1 MIQKLSHLAL
11 LAAALL
17 LANCSK
23 PGSEAGATSK
33 PAEIKGQVFV
43 IQTNR
48 VNVKMGGVDIH
59 YVPREDVEKQCRW
72 IKESIPKLSRISR
85 YGEELARIGSV
96 IEAASTRNYS
106 ARIRDLL
113 SSAAERQAAASKR
126 FSESPLSSE
135 YRRLLVFTALNQ
147 DVYKRAGVGRKDE
160 DQWAVSAFFDEWLSS
175 HATASTQTD
184 ADGNYSLILPAA
196 GDGYLFAASSHQVTD
211 DDSEDYY
218 WIQKVSTSSPGPVHL
233 SSNNNLSF
241 LQLTELIGEPPAPDK
256 TSLNDTAKEYELA
269 DLTWFIDAEDL
280 LHQIAENEDSV
291 AKLKLQ
297 VKKVESEIE
306 NAKFKDMSTE

>member
-1 MIQKLSHLAL
+1 
-11 LAAALL
+11 
-17 LANCSK
+17 
-23 PGSEAGATSK
+23 
-33 PAEIKGQVFV
+33 
-43 IQTNR
+43 
-48 VNVKMGGVDIH
+48 MGGVDIH

-147 DVYKRAGVGRKDE
+147 DVYKRAGVGRHDE
-160 DQWAVSAFFDEWLSS
+160 DQWAVSAFFDKWLSS

-184 ADGNYSLILPAA
+184 ADGNYSLTLPAA

-256 TSLNDTAKEYELA
+256 TSLNDTAKEFELA